1 MDTNKL
7 RKEFTEYAE
16 RMAEIKRLSTPN
28 IRKMDSAD
36 DYSLRLQDNFKK
48 IGQLASLNREML
60 DRDLYPLLNSES
72 KLNEDLETELDNLA
86 DLLLNVGG
94 EEDEFEN
101 VDLPITLC
109 IRDRLIQEAENK
121 DDTNLLIRRI
131 DESIDACYSMMNMTE
146 RLSSNPKIGFKYK
159 SQGIKLGK
167 RIIEFLDK
175 DTFSTIT
182 DDECKERV
190 LSAARFTSAFYER
203 SQNNLAENEENL
215 ELLDRIMEVIKDPYY
230 KQVLPDYSWAYYE
243 FRTYESYVLCT
254 DINNIR
260 GFNRDQLERICSKAE
275 ELDLLMKN
283 DPEYYGSIL
292 GADFVPFH
300 IARCRYLSGS
310 LSIDEYKSLLLEAYK
325 KRDISIF
332 GINGGYMNIL
342 LPLEI
347 ICILDPGRLSCEDV
361 FLVKNIYHNLGSY
374 VFSSPTYGVL
384 AFMQEYFAEFVN
396 KFIEIP
402 SCISLSDFILNSI
415 AAIHPPTYVHSVM
428 VGQISERLAYHLLR
442 IEPERF
448 IGMPGIKSRDDVLK
462 HKDDILTYT
471 YNAAICHD
479 FGKIFIIDTIM
490 VYGRKLL
497 DMEFELIKAH
507 PEMGYKILNA
517 NSSTRKYADVAL
529 FHHKWFDDSKGYPFD
544 LKSADSP
551 YKVIIDIVQCADCL
565 DAATDT
571 IGRSYNKGK
580 GVAEYI
586 EELKEGSGTRYAPW
600 LYELFCH
607 KEVYSDMEYLLD
619 LGRKRNYRET
629 YNLLRGVQES
639 N

>member
-1 MDTNKL
+1 ML

-36 DYSLRLQDNFKK
+36 DYSLRLQENFKK

-60 DRDLYPLLNSES
+60 DHDLYPLLDKESE
-72 KLNEDLETELDNLA
+72 LNEELETELDNLA

-121 DDTNLLIRRI
+121 NDINLLIRRI

-146 RLSSNPKIGFKYK
+146 RLSVNPKIGFKYK

-175 DTFSTIT
+175 DIFGTIT

-203 SQNNLAENEENL
+203 SQNNPAENEENL
-215 ELLDRIMEVIKDPYY
+215 ELLDRITEVINDPFY
-230 KQVLPDYSWAYYE
+230 KQILPDYNWAYYE

-260 GFNRDQLERICSKAE
+260 GFDQDQLDRICSKAD
-275 ELDLLMKN
+275 ELDLLIKK

-292 GADFVPFH
+292 GAGFVPFH
-300 IARCRYLSGS
+300 VARCRYLVGG
-310 LSIDEYKSLLLEAYK
+310 LNIDEYKSLLLEAYK
-325 KRDISIF
+325 TRDISNF
-332 GINGGYMNIL
+332 GIDGGYMNIL

-347 ICILDPGRLSCEDV
+347 ICILNPKKLSCEDV
-361 FLVKNIYHNLGSY
+361 FLVKNIYHNLGAY

-402 SCISLSDFILNSI
+402 SCISLSEFVLNSI

-428 VGQISERLAYHLLR
+428 VGQISERLAYHLLGF
-442 IEPERF
+442 EPERF
-448 IGMPGIKSRDDVLK
+448 IGMPGINSRDDVLK
-462 HKDDILTYT
+462 HKDDILAYT

-517 NSSTRKYADVAL
+517 NSSTREYADVAL

-544 LKSADSP
+544 LNSADSP

-580 GVAEYI
+580 GVTEYI